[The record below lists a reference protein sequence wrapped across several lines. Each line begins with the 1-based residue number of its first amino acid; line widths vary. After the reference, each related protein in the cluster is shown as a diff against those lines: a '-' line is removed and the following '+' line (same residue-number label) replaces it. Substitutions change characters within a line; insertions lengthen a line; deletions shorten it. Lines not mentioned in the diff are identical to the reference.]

1 MKLFYKNNLKRNLM
15 DNLTY
20 DFHLTAFSNL
30 TENHLLL
37 FFIFLMI
44 YLTGV
49 LGNIIIITTVI
60 IDTHLHTPMYILLC
74 NLSSVDIILNSS
86 TVPKLMDILL
96 SGNDSISF
104 IQCFI
109 QLYFY
114 MFAAG
119 TEDILLSLMA
129 YDRYVAVCKPLH
141 YHLLMNKK
149 KYAIFLLGTWIL
161 GCANSLFL
169 TSSAYQLDLCPSNK
183 IQHFFC
189 DIKALEKITCSQTQ
203 FSILLYIESVVL
215 GLFPF
220 LLSLT
225 SYIKIILIILSIR
238 STGGRWKAFSTC
250 TSHLAVLIIFY
261 GVALCIYVKPPSGH
275 FEKQD
280 LVFSLMYTAVI
291 PMLNPLI
298 YTLRNK
304 EVKASLSRI
313 FKIMKTKI
321 A

>member
-1 MKLFYKNNLKRNLM
+1 L
-15 DNLTY
+15 
-20 DFHLTAFSNL
+20 
-30 TENHLLL
+30 
-37 FFIFLMI
+37 I

-49 LGNIIIITTVI
+49 LGNIIIITSVI
-60 IDTHLHTPMYILLC
+60 IDARLHTPMYIFLC
-74 NLSSVDIILNSS
+74 NLSSVDMIFNSS
-86 TVPKLMDILL
+86 TFPKLMDILL

-104 IQCFI
+104 IQCFT

-114 MFAAG
+114 MFAAS
-119 TEDILLSLMA
+119 TEDVLLSLMA
-129 YDRYVAVCKPLH
+129 YDRYVAICKPLH
-141 YHLLMNKK
+141 YHLIMNKR
-149 KYAIFLLGTWIL
+149 KYVLLLLGTWIL

-169 TSSAYQLDLCPSNK
+169 TFSIYQLELCPSNK

-189 DIKALEKITCSQTQ
+189 DIKALEKISCSHTQ
-203 FSILLYIESVVL
+203 FYILLYIESVVL

-225 SYIKIILIILSIR
+225 SYIKIILIILRIR
-238 STGGRWKAFSTC
+238 STSGRKKAFSTC

-261 GVALCIYVKPPSGH
+261 GVALCMYVKPPSGH
-275 FEKQD
+275 FDKQD
-280 LVFSLMYTAVI
+280 LVFSIMYTGVT

-304 EVKASLSRI
+304 EVQAALWRI
-313 FKIMKTKI
+313 FKINKKKI

>member
-1 MKLFYKNNLKRNLM
+1 M

-20 DFHLTAFSNL
+20 GFHLTAFSDS

-37 FFIFLMI
+37 FFVILLI

-49 LGNIIIITTVI
+49 LGNILIITTVI
-60 IDTHLHTPMYILLC
+60 VDNHLHTPMYILLS
-74 NLSSVDIILNSS
+74 NLSMVDMIFNSS
-86 TVPKLMDILL
+86 TLPKLMNILL

-104 IQCFI
+104 IQCFV

-114 MFAAG
+114 MFAAS

-129 YDRYVAVCKPLH
+129 YDRYVAICKPLH
-141 YHLLMNKK
+141 YQLIMNKK
-149 KYAIFLLGTWIL
+149 KYVLFLISTWIS

-169 TSSAYQLDLCPSNK
+169 TFSIYQLDLCPSNK

-189 DIKALEKITCSQTQ
+189 DIKALEKITCSHTQ
-203 FSILLYIESVVL
+203 FYILLYIESVVL

-225 SYIKIILIILSIR
+225 SYIKIILIILRIR
-238 STGGRWKAFSTC
+238 SISGRKKAFSTC

-261 GVALCIYVKPPSGH
+261 GVALCMYVMPSSGS
-275 FEKQD
+275 FERQD
-280 LVFSLMYTAVI
+280 LVFSIIYTAI
-291 PMLNPLI
+291 TPMLNPLI
-298 YTLRNK
+298 YSLRNK
-304 EVKASLSRI
+304 EVKAALLRI
-313 FKIMKTKI
+313 FKINKTKNT
-321 A
+321 